1 MTRDRLKDEIL
12 NRVIDIVGENYI
24 PTLNS
29 DSFNFSSAISA
40 AYQSV
45 DTVNK
50 LKDSIG
56 TLIDQYHDEI
66 AVMVQI
72 AIESEA
78 ETIAARVRDAI
89 KEVPCNLSY

>member
-1 MTRDRLKDEIL
+1 MTRDRLKEEL
-12 NRVIDIVGENYI
+12 FNRIEEH
-24 PTLNS
+24 T
-29 DSFNFSSAISA
+29 NFPML
-40 AYQSV
+40 YLE
-45 DTVNK
+45 K

-66 AVMVQI
+66 AVMVQV

-78 ETIAARVRDAI
+78 ETLAARVRDTI